1 MRWQSGFLLA
11 LISTLLL
18 SHGCSQEGPTR
29 PRSAGGGD
37 WEANLSTLGKVGDS
51 LVPGRYIVVLAGDDV
66 DAAAQASALG
76 SAYGIAVDHVFETAL
91 KGFAGRISDGVA
103 DRLRRL
109 PQVASV
115 EPERRLGALAQV
127 IPTGADR
134 IEVDLSPTAAID
146 GQPTLIDVDVAV
158 IDTGLDVAHP
168 DLNVVGGVR
177 ILNGI
182 EDPDFQDDFGH
193 GTHVGGIVAA
203 RDDAEGIV
211 GVAPG
216 ARLWGVKVLDGWGVG
231 LLSDLIAGV
240 DWVAA
245 RAGTIEVATLC
256 LGGTGYSPALH
267 AAVQNCVGAGVVMMA
282 AAGNGAQDVFG
293 ADGVFGTGDDVIP
306 ADLPDVATVTAFCD
320 ADGRPGGLG
329 SPTLFGP
336 DDAFAAF
343 SNFAR
348 NVLPDNPVQSPGGAV
363 DLLLPGVQVRST
375 IPGGGYYSGSGTSA
389 AAAHGAGLAALF
401 IAEHG
406 RAADVH
412 GVRAIRQAL
421 IDNAVPQDSPAGLA
435 VLNDPDPRKEP
446 IGWAI
451 PQGPFPDVAITA
463 FTGPA
468 SVLQGESFAVT
479 ASIANLGSVDV
490 ATPFRAAITEQ
501 VTGRRLVLRTIAALP
516 AGIDRS
522 ATLTFTVPDS
532 LSPGFYTLV
541 CAHDFPD
548 PVPANDRL
556 ELAIEVRS
564 STPPG
569 ENLGVYFDTAAS
581 LTQVDGVELLDHVA
595 AYILYNEPTL
605 ASVRG
610 FECGIGVVLPGGGS
624 QINTTLSVTY
634 PIPAT
639 DIGNKVPAEGIYNFI
654 TGFAFP
660 LSATDHTV
668 LATLDI
674 LFLEP
679 TGTALDFYLGPSDPE
694 SPPAVGLPT
703 LVREDFSEYKVAMA
717 TDPLLPAMQIN
728 GVPALPGTVTID
740 ADPDSLNAPWEL
752 VLPGGSTESGS
763 GDQTLTGMAPGSYTL
778 NWLPVEGWTAPGSE
792 TLTLVP
798 AGTIHFVG
806 AYTEISSDQ
815 EIGLF
820 FDTAGTLDTVQTQ
833 FLDQVPFHVL
843 YLQPE
848 LGSCGGFEAGFDLG
862 RLSGTT
868 FNTYISM
875 MLPVPG
881 LNVGVNDPARGVYNY
896 IVGYQSPLP
905 VSGATVLATL
915 NALILDQENLTADLR
930 GSIPSSVDGV
940 PGILT
945 PDYQTVVPVGMPTA
959 PGVRDLLFDLGA
971 GDPAPAAPANLIATG
986 SLDSPARVVLDWNN
1000 NTEPDLAGYNVHRSL
1015 TAGGPYA
1022 RINTGGLV
1030 PASSYQD
1037 LDVSLGVTYHYVVTA
1052 VDDGGN
1058 ESLPSAEAHAVP
1070 GDSTPPAV
1078 PVFTQ
1083 AIAGD
1088 GQVDLR
1094 WTASGEIDF
1103 DHYNLY
1109 RGTVNGGPYGLIA
1122 SPAAAQHLDTSVT
1135 NGTTYYYVVCSVDA
1149 SGNESGQSAPIAA
1162 TPATG
1167 LAETMGIFFDAQ
1179 GTLTEVQA
1187 GFLDHVAGYVVYADP
1202 SLPVVRG
1209 FECGIDVAT
1218 ALKGVQ
1224 INSSITASYPVPATD
1239 VGNVDP
1245 ATGTYNFIA
1254 GYGEPLPTA
1263 GATVLAELDIFY
1275 LDLAPLEFRFR
1286 PSDPESPPANGLP
1299 AVIRNDYTIY
1309 EVAMASDP
1317 THPAMV
1323 ILPEGMNTGTI
1334 TVDPDPD
1341 ALEAPWQLQGP
1352 GGLQTG
1358 NGDVI
1363 LQNQTAGSYTVTWL
1377 PVVGYDTPPPE
1388 TLSLIGGQTI
1398 VFVGTYTPASGFDEI
1413 GLWFDPQALTDCAEV
1428 NFLDHLPAYI
1438 LYSNPTIASTRGFEF
1453 GFDLSGAGVYNTA
1466 ISVTYP
1472 VSATDVGTVNQST
1485 GTYNYIVGYGFP
1497 IPTAAHT
1504 VMATLDIFYLDMG
1517 VAIRATSRGSIPT
1530 SNPITGLPMILKED
1544 FSLLEADI
1552 RPPFADFGPA
1562 GTCVGP

>member
-1 MRWQSGFLLA
+1 MRWKSGFLLA
-11 LISTLLL
+11 LFPAVLLVP
-18 SHGCSQEGPTR
+18 GCSQEGPTR
-29 PRSAGGGD
+29 PQPAGGGD
-37 WEANLSTLGKVGDS
+37 WEANLSTLGKAGDS
-51 LVPGRYIVVLAGDDV
+51 LVPGRYIVVLEGNTV

-76 SAYGIAVDHVFETAL
+76 SVYGIAVDHVFETAL
-91 KGFAGRISDGVA
+91 KGFAGRIPDGVA
-103 DRLRRL
+103 EQLRGL

-115 EPERRLGALAQV
+115 EPERKLGALAQV

-146 GQPTLIDVDVAV
+146 GQPTLIDVDVAI
-158 IDTGLDVAHP
+158 IDTGLDATHP

-177 ILNGI
+177 ILNGVQ
-182 EDPDFQDDFGH
+182 DPDFQDDFGH

-245 RAGTIEVATLC
+245 RAGTIEVASLC

-267 AAVQNCVGAGVVMMA
+267 AAVQNCVGAGVVMVA

-293 ADGVFGTGDDVIP
+293 ADGVFGTGDDAIP
-306 ADLPDVATVTAFCD
+306 ADLPDVAAIAAFCD

-329 SPTLFGP
+329 NPTLFGP
-336 DDAFAAF
+336 DDSFAAF

-348 NVLPDNPVQSPGGAV
+348 NVLPDNPVQSPGGAI
-363 DLLLPGVQVRST
+363 DLLLPGVQIRST

-406 RAADVH
+406 RAADLY

-435 VLNDPDPRKEP
+435 VQGDPDPRKEP

-463 FTGPA
+463 FTGPV

-479 ASIANLGSVDV
+479 ASIANLGLVDV
-490 ATPFRAAITEQ
+490 ATPFGAAIAEQ
-501 VTGRRLVLRTIAALP
+501 VTGRRLVQRTIAALP

-532 LSPGFYTLV
+532 LTPGFYTLI
-541 CAHDFPD
+541 CAHDFSD
-548 PVPANDRL
+548 PVPANDRR
-556 ELAIEVRS
+556 ELVIEVRA

-569 ENLGVYFDTAAS
+569 ENLGIYFDTAAS
-581 LTQVDGVELLDHVA
+581 LTRVDGVELLDHVT
-595 AYILYNEPTL
+595 AYILYNAPTL
-605 ASVRG
+605 GSVRG

-624 QINTTLSVTY
+624 QINTILSVTY
-634 PIPAT
+634 PVNAT
-639 DIGNKVPAEGIYNFI
+639 DVGMKDPAAGIYNFI
-654 TGFAFP
+654 TGFAYP
-660 LSATDHTV
+660 RPTTDHTL
-668 LATLDI
+668 LATLDV
-674 LFLEP
+674 FYLEP
-679 TGTALDFYLGPSDPE
+679 SGTAMDFYLGPSAPE
-694 SPPAVGLPT
+694 SQPAVGLPT
-703 LVREDFSEYKVAMA
+703 LVREDFSEYKVALA
-717 TDPLLPAMQIN
+717 SDPLLPALRIN
-728 GVPALPGTVTID
+728 GGTVLPGTVTID
-740 ADPDSLNAPWEL
+740 AEPDSLNAPWEL
-752 VLPGGSTESGS
+752 DLPDGSTGSGS
-763 GDQTLTGMAPGSYTL
+763 GDTVLDGMAPGSYTL
-778 NWLPVEGWTAPGSE
+778 NWLPVEGWTAPGPE

-798 AGTIHFVG
+798 DGNILFTGV
-806 AYTEISSDQ
+806 YTEIASDQ

-820 FDTAGTLDTVQTQ
+820 FDTAGTLDTAQVQ
-833 FLDQVPFHVL
+833 FLDRVDFYLL

-848 LGSCGGFEAGFDLG
+848 LSACGGFEAGFDLG

-868 FNTYISM
+868 FNTFIAM
-875 MLPVPG
+875 TLPVPG
-881 LNVGVNDPARGVYNY
+881 INLGLNDPALGVYNS
-896 IVGYQSPLP
+896 IVSYQSPLP
-905 VSGATVLATL
+905 VAGTTVLATL
-915 NALILDQENLTADLR
+915 NALILDLESLTADLR
-930 GSIPSSVDGV
+930 GSIPSMAGGV

-945 PDYQTVVPVGMPTA
+945 ADHQAIVPVGMPTP
-959 PGVRDLLFDLGA
+959 PGVRDLLFDLGT
-971 GDPAPAAPANLIATG
+971 GDPAPSAPANLIATG
-986 SLDSPARVVLDWNN
+986 SLDSPVRVVLDWNN
-1000 NTEPDLAGYNVHRSL
+1000 NTEIDLAGYNVYRSL
-1015 TAGGPYA
+1015 AAGGPYSW
-1022 RINTGGLV
+1022 INPAGLV
-1030 PASSYQD
+1030 AGSSYQD
-1037 LDVSLGVTYHYVVTA
+1037 LGVSLGVTYHYVVTA

-1070 GDSTPPAV
+1070 GDSTPPAI

-1088 GQVDLR
+1088 GEVDLS
-1094 WTASGEIDF
+1094 WTPNGEIDF
-1103 DHYNLY
+1103 AHYNLY
-1109 RGTVNGGPYGLIA
+1109 RGTTSGGPYGLIA
-1122 SPAAAQHLDTSVT
+1122 SPVLARHLDSSVI
-1135 NGTTYYYVVCSVDA
+1135 NGTTYFYVVRSVDA
-1149 SGNESGQSAPIAA
+1149 AGNESGQSALIAA
-1162 TPATG
+1162 TPAAG

-1179 GTLTEVQA
+1179 GTVTEVEA

-1209 FECGIDVAT
+1209 FECGFDVA
-1218 ALKGVQ
+1218 ASLKGAQ
-1224 INSSITASYPVPATD
+1224 INTMVTVSYPLPATD
-1239 VGNVDP
+1239 IGAVDP
-1245 ATGTYNFIA
+1245 AAGTYNFIA
-1254 GYGEPLPTA
+1254 GYGEPLPTS

-1275 LDLAPLEFRFR
+1275 LDMAPLEFRFR
-1286 PSDPESPPANGLP
+1286 ASNPESPPANGLP
-1299 AVIRNDYTIY
+1299 AVIRNDYSTY

-1317 THPAMV
+1317 AQPAMV

-1341 ALEAPWQLQGP
+1341 YLNAPWLLQGP
-1352 GGLQTG
+1352 SGGLMS

-1377 PVVGYDTPPPE
+1377 PVAGYDSPQPA

-1398 VFVGTYTPASGFDEI
+1398 VFTGTYTPASGFDEI

-1453 GFDLSGAGVYNTA
+1453 GFDLSGAGIFNTP

-1472 VSATDVGTVNQST
+1472 VPATDVGTVNQSS
-1485 GTYNYIVGYGFP
+1485 GIYNYIVGFGSP
-1497 IPTAAHT
+1497 IPTSAHT

-1517 VAIRATSRGSIPT
+1517 VTIRATLRGSIPT

-1544 FSLLEADI
+1544 FSLLEAAI
-1552 RPPFADFGPA
+1552 RPPFVDFGPA